1 MLTRFFHDLWRQ
13 WLRKSL
19 CNVLTE
25 PARIGADLPQRL
37 DHSFPRYQ
45 PIPSRPIV
53 AEPRRSPQRI
63 FPSARWAL
71 TLWTNVWEREHMAKI
86 RHLAIKTKSPE
97 RLAVF
102 YEEVFGLKRIRSE
115 KGGAIYMSDGYLT
128 VALLRNRGEATPSG
142 INHFGFHVDDVKDIE
157 QKLKRFDEP
166 LEQRPGNRPYAEY
179 RAMDPDGNLFDV
191 SAHGYEEAEFKAD
204 RDARAVSAQKDKVPS

>member
-1 MLTRFFHDLWRQ
+1 
-13 WLRKSL
+13 
-19 CNVLTE
+19 
-25 PARIGADLPQRL
+25 
-37 DHSFPRYQ
+37 
-45 PIPSRPIV
+45 
-53 AEPRRSPQRI
+53 
-63 FPSARWAL
+63 
-71 TLWTNVWEREHMAKI
+71 MAKI

-157 QKLKRFDEP
+157 KKLRAFDEP

-191 SAHGYEEAEFKAD
+191 SAHGYEEAEFQAD
-204 RDARAVSAQKDKVPS
+204 RDARVSQGKKDKVPS